1 MKWLSLLRSS
11 HVISKFLH
19 SLFRS
24 VCLSCFKIKMSDRI
38 KPNGWTLDPLIP
50 VDRTIPH
57 AYKNAFRTEFL
68 GTLAN
73 PEFLRNFPIEPGHC
87 AKSFWLMRNKGSH
100 GGVTNCLPLP
110 TLLWILIMIIHGTLC
125 LLQTYSIH
133 SEPRLIIQTCRLAQ
147 RRKEFCFWRIL
158 LEFKSAAVWKF
169 QDFPVTQ
176 ILREINFG
184 DCRS

>member
-73 PEFLRNFPIEPGHC
+73 QNFWGIFPSNQVTVRVILVNE
-87 AKSFWLMRNKGSH
+87 KQ
-100 GGVTNCLPLP
+100 GVTWWGNKLPPFANFALNIDNDNSWYAMF
-110 TLLWILIMIIHGTLC
+110 TSDILDSFGAKA
-125 LLQTYSIH
+125 YH
-133 SEPRLIIQTCRLAQ
+133 SNL
-147 RRKEFCFWRIL
+147 
-158 LEFKSAAVWKF
+158 
-169 QDFPVTQ
+169 
-176 ILREINFG
+176 
-184 DCRS
+184 